1 VDTGLFIC
9 STRIEAKH
17 SIGDAPL
24 HEKLSHEFGGTEIER
39 FSNCYS
45 FRSFMVPLKPNAGK
59 EYLST
64 FHCRF
69 CARVRLIDRCAL
81 EASTRAT
88 MTIMWWSQAIELGEV
103 GVTAT
108 FKRHAD
114 DSPRYQAGRGAGNR
128 IRRETGEAC
137 IKHFTD
143 NCPIYVAARPS
154 SLDGEEI
161 GR

>member
-1 VDTGLFIC
+1 
-9 STRIEAKH
+9 
-17 SIGDAPL
+17 
-24 HEKLSHEFGGTEIER
+24 
-39 FSNCYS
+39 
-45 FRSFMVPLKPNAGK
+45 MVPLKPNAGK

-64 FHCRF
+64 FNCRF
-69 CARVRLIDRCAL
+69 CDRVRLIDRCAL
-81 EASTRAT
+81 EASTTRAT

-143 NCPIYVAARPS
+143 NCPI
-154 SLDGEEI
+154 
-161 GR
+161 